1 LGAFFPPATLQ
12 PQPAQESA
20 RNNLTLGGVLSSS
33 YTSTA
38 TRSEF
43 LDWQTLKVDDSLDSD
58 SENYQQ
64 SRLSLP
70 HGFCCSGV
78 GGFRAALLS
87 GQLSDDA
94 QESARNNLT
103 LGGVLSSSYTYKR
116 SAGPDQ
122 AQHEERQEEDKTH
135 LMSSDRLKNGYLKA
149 LQMIQEG
156 EDRDEGDGEDE
167 RR

>member
-1 LGAFFPPATLQ
+1 MLSKQHFNRNQHRNLHGTTSPLGAFFPPATLQ

-38 TRSEF
+38 TSTGICTEQPHPWGRSF
-43 LDWQTLKVDDSLDSD
+43 L
-58 SENYQQ
+58 
-64 SRLSLP
+64 
-70 HGFCCSGV
+70 
-78 GGFRAALLS
+78 
-87 GQLSDDA
+87 QLHFNRNQA